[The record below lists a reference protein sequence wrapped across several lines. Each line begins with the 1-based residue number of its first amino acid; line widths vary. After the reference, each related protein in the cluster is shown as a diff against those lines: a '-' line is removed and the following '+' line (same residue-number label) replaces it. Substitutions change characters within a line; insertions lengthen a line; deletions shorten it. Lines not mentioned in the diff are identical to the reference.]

1 MMTVHDIEA
10 HDEVEAELNT
20 RLTVKV
26 ARLSDLL
33 DIGRTRIYELIDD
46 GTFKTKKDGKTT
58 LILMWSVRVWL
69 RSLPDG
75 KAKRAA

>member
-1 MMTVHDIEA
+1 MGAAIEIDA
-10 HDEVEAELNT
+10 HDEVESELNM

-26 ARLSDLL
+26 GRLSELL

-58 LILMWSVRVWL
+58 LILMWSVRAWL

-75 KAKRAA
+75 KAKKAA